1 MLILQ
6 RECILAV
13 SSIAR
18 APPPH
23 MDSIIAPAAPTTAA
37 QGWRLTYTGA
47 SCLTAASI
55 VLLLLYL
62 TGRFIWQYS
71 KDAAAAAAAPSSPSP
86 PPSAAAP
93 PRRAVPLSML
103 PVFVHTKSP
112 GATTE
117 RSPECAVCLTEFGAR
132 DTGRLLPSCGHGFHD
147 ECIVTWLRVNTTCPL
162 CRAAV
167 AAK

>member
-1 MLILQ
+1 
-6 RECILAV
+6 
-13 SSIAR
+13 
-18 APPPH
+18 
-23 MDSIIAPAAPTTAA
+23 MDSTAPAAPTTAA

-62 TGRFIWQYS
+62 TGRFIWQYN
-71 KDAAAAAAAPSSPSP
+71 KDAAAAAAASSFSSPSPSP

-93 PRRAVPLSML
+93 PCRAVPLSML
-103 PVFVHTKSP
+103 PVFVHMASP

-117 RSPECAVCLTEFGAR
+117 RSPECAVCLTEFTER
-132 DTGRLLPSCGHGFHD
+132 ETGRLLPSCGHGFHD